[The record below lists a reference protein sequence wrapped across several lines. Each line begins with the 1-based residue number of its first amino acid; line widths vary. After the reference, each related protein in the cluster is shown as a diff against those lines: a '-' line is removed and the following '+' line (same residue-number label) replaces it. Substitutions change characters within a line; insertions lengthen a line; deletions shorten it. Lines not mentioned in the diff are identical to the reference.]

1 MEESARTVLEWLQF
15 DDDSTLVRTSTT
27 DKAITHDG
35 VTGSYGRVVG
45 QHLVH
50 LLYHLGGTFLSCTRS
65 GRDTSEN
72 CTSILIR
79 HKSSLG
85 STHQGNQAH
94 DADSHQATSDNAMTD
109 NPLYTFLIFIGNLIK
124 LIVEP
129 SMEAVDKRQLLLAML
144 LIMWFQ

>member
-15 DDDSTLVRTSTT
+15 DDDGTLVRTSTT
-27 DKAITHDG
+27 NKAITHDG
-35 VTGSYGRVVG
+35 VTGCDGWVVS
-45 QHLVH
+45 QHLIH
-50 LLYHLGGTFLSCTRS
+50 LLHYLSGTFLSCSRS
-65 GRDTSEN
+65 GRDTSED
-72 CTSILIR
+72 CTGILIR